1 MQEDLRAKVVQLRA
15 QAETARS
22 EKALA
27 EQTLKDATAA
37 KDARITALTA

>member
-1 MQEDLRAKVVQLRA
+1 MTQLRA

-27 EQTLKDATAA
+27 EQALKDATAA
-37 KDARITALTA
+37 KDARIAALAA